1 VDIIL
6 IKSSDEKHFQILSL
20 SGGGIRGLY
29 TIQVLATLE
38 EQLAEHHEDE
48 GYCIGQHFDLISGT
62 SIGGLIALGLANGV
76 TARHILKVMNENRL
90 SIFPAKKSI
99 LKKFS
104 AAFSTLYKQEPLKK
118 LLKDIYGNATI
129 GSLNTRI
136 VIPTINYSK
145 GQVQIFKTPHC
156 KQFKSDHVHS
166 LVNIA
171 LATSAAPT
179 FFPIHEFNDSWY
191 LDGGLAA
198 NSPAF
203 IAIHEASYFLGVPLN
218 KIRLLQVGTM
228 GNKTTTNHKGAKNGG
243 YILRWGFGRKLIEVC
258 LSATEGLHNYLATHL
273 LAANSEHLEI
283 DMSPSQDQC
292 SVLELDNASDEA
304 TKTLISCGKISAQE
318 YCCNPIFE
326 KIIAQKANQ
335 PTFFHGANRN
345 V

>member
-1 VDIIL
+1 MDIIL
-6 IKSSDEKHFQILSL
+6 SNTSEHKHFQILSL

-38 EQLAEHHEDE
+38 EQLAEQYNDE

-62 SIGGLIALGLANGV
+62 SIGGLIALGLANGI
-76 TARHILKVMNENRL
+76 TARHILQIMNEKRL
-90 SIFPAKKSI
+90 SIFPSKSNTFKKI
-99 LKKFS
+99 S
-104 AAFSTLYKQEPLKK
+104 AAFSTLYKQEPLKE
-118 LLKDIYGNATI
+118 LLEEIYGDATI
-129 GSLNTRI
+129 GSLNTRV

-156 KQFKSDHVHS
+156 KEFKSDHVHS

-179 FFPIHEFNDSWY
+179 FFPIHEFNDNWY

-203 IAIHEASYFLGVPLN
+203 IAVHEASYFLNIPLDQ
-218 KIRLLQVGTM
+218 IRLLQIGTM
-228 GNKTTTNHKGAKNGG
+228 GNKTTANHKGSKSGG
-243 YILRWGFGRKLIEVC
+243 YFSRWGFGSKLIEVC
-258 LSATEGLHNYLATHL
+258 LSSTEGLHNYLATHL
-273 LAANSEHLEI
+273 LAANTEHLEI
-283 DMSPSQDQC
+283 DMNPSRDQC

-304 TKTLISCGKISAQE
+304 AKTLISCGKISAQE
-318 YCCNPIFE
+318 YCANPIFE
-326 KIIAQKANQ
+326 KIIKQKATR
-335 PTFFHGANRN
+335 PTFFYGANRN

>member
-1 VDIIL
+1 MNTP
-6 IKSSDEKHFQILSL
+6 SDDKHFQILSL

-38 EQLAEHHEDE
+38 EQLAEQYKDE
-48 GYCIGQHFDLISGT
+48 NYCIGQHFDLISGT
-62 SIGGLIALGLANGV
+62 SIGGLIALGLANGI
-76 TARHILKVMNENRL
+76 TARHILQEMNKNRL
-90 SIFPAKKSI
+90 TIFPSKLNFFKKC
-99 LKKFS
+99 S

-118 LLKDIYGNATI
+118 LLENIYGDATI
-129 GSLNTRI
+129 GSLNTRV

-145 GQVQIFKTPHC
+145 GQVQVFKTPHC

-179 FFPIHEFNDSWY
+179 FFPIHEFNDGWY

-203 IAIHEASYFLGVPLN
+203 IAIHEANYFLGIPLD

-228 GNKTTTNHKGAKNGG
+228 GNKTTTNHKGAKDGG
-243 YILRWGFGRKLIEVC
+243 YLRRWGFGSKLIEVC

-283 DMSPSQDQC
+283 DMSPSRDQC

-304 TKTLISCGKISAQE
+304 AKTLISCGKISAQE

-326 KIIAQKANQ
+326 KIIAQKASE
-335 PTFFHGANRN
+335 PTFFYGVNRN
-345 V
+345 DN

>member
-1 VDIIL
+1 MNTPPGD
-6 IKSSDEKHFQILSL
+6 KHFQILSL

-38 EQLAEHHEDE
+38 EQLAEQHKDE
-48 GYCIGQHFDLISGT
+48 NYCIGQHFDLISGT
-62 SIGGLIALGLANGV
+62 SIGGLIALGLANGI
-76 TARHILKVMNENRL
+76 TARHILLEMNKNRL
-90 SIFPAKKSI
+90 TIFPSKLNFFKKCN
-99 LKKFS
+99 

-118 LLKDIYGNATI
+118 LLEDIYGDATI
-129 GSLNTRI
+129 GSLNTRV

-145 GQVQIFKTPHC
+145 GQVQVFKTPHC
-156 KQFKSDHVHS
+156 QQFKSDHIHS
-166 LVNIA
+166 LVDIA

-179 FFPIHEFNDSWY
+179 FFPIHEFNDNWY

-203 IAIHEASYFLGVPLN
+203 IAIHEANYFLGIPLD

-228 GNKTTTNHKGAKNGG
+228 GNKSTTNHKGAKNGG
-243 YILRWGFGRKLIEVC
+243 YWSRWGLGSKLIEVC

-273 LAANSEHLEI
+273 LAENSEHLEI
-283 DMSPSQDQC
+283 DMSPSRDQC

-304 TKTLISCGKISAQE
+304 AKTLISSGKISAQK
-318 YCCNPIFE
+318 YCSDPIFE
-326 KIIAQKANQ
+326 KIIAQKASE
-335 PTFFHGANRN
+335 PTFFYGVNRN